1 MNSFLILLLL
11 LVFAHLV
18 TDFYLQPKSWVQDR
32 IDNGYKSIKLIWH
45 SLLHALVALVVVF
58 SVSTKQWESLA
69 CLVLFVGGSHWII
82 DVSKVWI
89 ELKLSSDGASKYT
102 KLVLFLADQFAHLL
116 VLIYIA
122 LHASG
127 INIDFNAIYDVITP
141 KHIAIVV
148 GYTLALKPTSIVIG
162 FILENYGLASHHQR
176 ESESQNGQ
184 KDGLPSGGEMIG
196 YLERI
201 LILTFLIK
209 GEFAVIG
216 FILTAKSILR
226 FGELNNKKSHDL
238 TEYVLLGSLLSVT
251 ATSIIGLSLHILL
264 K

>member
-1 MNSFLILLLL
+1 MSSFLTLVLL
-11 LVFAHLV
+11 LVFVHLV

-32 IDNGYKSIKLIWH
+32 VDNGYKSKKLIWH
-45 SLLHALVALVVVF
+45 SLMHAFVSLLVVF
-58 SVSTKQWESLA
+58 FFITKQWESLA
-69 CLVLFVGGSHWII
+69 CVVLSVGLSHWAI
-82 DVSKVWI
+82 DMSKVWI
-89 ELKLSSDGASKYT
+89 ESKLYPGCENKYA
-102 KLVLFLADQFAHLL
+102 KLFLFLGDQFLHIVVLVL
-116 VLIYIA
+116 IA

-127 INIDFNAIYDVITP
+127 INIDFNTIYDAVTP
-141 KHIAIVV
+141 KHIAIVI

-162 FILENYGLASHHQR
+162 LILDNYGLTSHRQ
-176 ESESQNGQ
+176 SENDH

-196 YLERI
+196 YLERV

-226 FGELNNKKSHDL
+226 FGELNNRKSHDL

-251 ATSIIGLSLHILL
+251 ATSVIGISLHILL
-264 K
+264 N